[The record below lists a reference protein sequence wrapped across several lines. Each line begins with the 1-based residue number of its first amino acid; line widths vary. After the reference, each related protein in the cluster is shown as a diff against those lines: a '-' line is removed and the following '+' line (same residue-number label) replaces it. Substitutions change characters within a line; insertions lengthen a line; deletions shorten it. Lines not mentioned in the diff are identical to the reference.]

1 MKIDNLPDAG
11 DRYTLQDVIGEG
23 VCAKV
28 YRALD
33 TENGNRPVAIKV
45 QKYESDLKESIREE
59 YRVLRDFS
67 KHPNV
72 PELYGVYRKRGDPD
86 EIWFVIEV
94 RQAFLPLF
102 CTNESRQ
109 FSAM

>member
-1 MKIDNLPDAG
+1 MKIDSLPEPG
-11 DRYTLQDVIGEG
+11 TRFTLGDVIGEG

-33 TENGNRPVAIKV
+33 TENGNRPVAVKV
-45 QKYESDLKESIREE
+45 QKFEADLKDSISEE

-67 KHPNV
+67 SHPNV
-72 PELYGVYRKRGDPD
+72 PELYGVYRKKGSNGPD

-94 RQAFLPLF
+94 GAGLQKGA
-102 CTNESRQ
+102 
-109 FSAM
+109 